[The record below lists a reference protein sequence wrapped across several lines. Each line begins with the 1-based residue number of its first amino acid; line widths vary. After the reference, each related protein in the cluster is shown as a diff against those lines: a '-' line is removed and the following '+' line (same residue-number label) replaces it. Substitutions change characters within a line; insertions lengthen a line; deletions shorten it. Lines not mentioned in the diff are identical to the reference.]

1 MRYVTPEELEQK
13 KIESICRDTL
23 QDKATYIIFSDV
35 EIKERLT
42 AQVEFPTSIH
52 YSCKIQSLDK
62 NFSVDSAGDGLFDA
76 LFMSMKKNMSE
87 DYQTLV
93 DIEVAYFK
101 AEALIESTRAHT
113 SNSDATVLVEVGI
126 YNNRKELIVFKSLNR
141 SLISATIS
149 TVKKIFEFMIDVERT
164 AVILKEAVD
173 SGLASEKFVEGAHSK
188 LADLVKFSS
197 FVEVFK

>member
-1 MRYVTPEELEQK
+1 MRYITPEELEQK
-13 KIESICRDTL
+13 KIESICRETL
-23 QDKATYIIFSDV
+23 RDKATYIIFSDI

-52 YSCKIQSLDK
+52 YNCKIQSLDK
-62 NFSVDSAGDGLFDA
+62 DFSVDAAGDGLFDA

-87 DYQTLV
+87 DYQTLA

-149 TVKKIFEFMIDVERT
+149 TVKKIFEFMIDVERA
-164 AVILKEAVD
+164 AVTLKRAID
-173 SGLASEKFVEGAHSK
+173 SGLASEKFVESAHSK
-188 LADLVKFSS
+188 LADLVRFSS
-197 FVEVFK
+197 LVEAFK